1 MFKRLHIQMT
11 FFSTLITS
19 IIMITMSVISTFSY
33 EISQKNSENATFLN
47 NINTMIANMESQTV
61 ISYEWLARMEKN
73 GQYILAITNNGH
85 PILYDELQNNEERS
99 KLIEKARQVAL
110 NDYGIDLTTSS
121 SNSTLTQHKEFSLYD
136 NKKEAYY
143 VSACIIPKGDRIL
156 GALIIRP
163 LDSLYNQL
171 FWQRLQILILNIV
184 GIALLF
190 VFSWFFTK
198 RLIAPIRR
206 TREQQTQFVALA
218 SHELRTPLAVILT
231 SLSAMKKAEKE
242 DFDRFQN
249 TLEIEGHRMTRLVDD
264 LLSLARADNSTFSM
278 QFENLELDTLII
290 EAFEKFDTL
299 ANKKGICLS
308 IDIPDSKV
316 PRCIGDRGRLEQVL
330 SILLDNAISYTPQNG
345 DIHLSLAQTRT
356 HLEVRV
362 TDTGPGIPDDQKDQI
377 YERFYRLDKSHTER
391 KHFGLGLSIAK
402 EIITAHKGKIW
413 VEDATETTGSSF
425 IVLLPIA
432 NT

>member
-1 MFKRLHIQMT
+1 MFKRLHMQMT
-11 FFSTLITS
+11 FFCTLITS
-19 IIMITMSVISTFSY
+19 IIMIAMSVISILSY
-33 EISQKNSENATFLN
+33 ELSQKKSENATFLN
-47 NINTMIANMESQTV
+47 NINTMIANLESQSV

-85 PILYDELQNNEERS
+85 PILYDELLQSEERDA
-99 KLIEKARQVAL
+99 LIEKARQIAL
-110 NDYGIDLTTSS
+110 NDHGIDLTASS
-121 SNSTLTQHKEFSLYD
+121 STSTLTRHTEFSLYE
-136 NKKEAYY
+136 NKKETYY
-143 VSACIIPKGDRIL
+143 VSACLIPKDNRVL
-156 GALIIRP
+156 GVLIIRP
-163 LDSLYNQL
+163 LSGLYNQL
-171 FWQRLQILILNIV
+171 FWQWFQILILNLS
-184 GIALLF
+184 GIALLL

-198 RLIAPIRR
+198 RLIEPIRR
-206 TREQQTQFVALA
+206 SREQQTQFVALA

-231 SLSAMKKAEKE
+231 SLSAIKKAEKE
-242 DFDRFQN
+242 DFNRFQN
-249 TLEIEGHRMTRLVDD
+249 TLEIESHRMTRLVDD

-278 QFENLELDTLII
+278 QFESLELDTLII

-308 IDIPDSKV
+308 IDLPDSKV

-330 SILLDNAISYTPQNG
+330 SILLDNAVSYTPKNG
-345 DIHLSLAQTRT
+345 DIHLSLAQTRS

-413 VEDATETTGSSF
+413 VEDTSRTTGATF

-432 NT
+432 NG